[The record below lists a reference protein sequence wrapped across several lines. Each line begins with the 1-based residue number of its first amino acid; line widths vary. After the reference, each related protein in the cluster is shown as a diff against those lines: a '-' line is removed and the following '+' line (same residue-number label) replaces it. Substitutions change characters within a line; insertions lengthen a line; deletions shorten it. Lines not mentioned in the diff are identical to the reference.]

1 MPLKVNLVHGKTG
14 KDYHVAS
21 PHTDD
26 ICLVVTNYLE
36 AHGAFKAVAITSTGV
51 NIVSQPNNGQGIIVD
66 SILLNARKH
75 TNKDVTIQMTDGT
88 NTETIFTAD
97 LTNQDLTLAH
107 SIPHGWKGWKDARLE
122 VISGSTKQVSVTLG
136 YAKFPNADEFGVWD
150 NNR

>member
-14 KDYHVAS
+14 KDYHVNS
-21 PHTDD
+21 PNTDD
-26 ICLVVTNYLE
+26 VCLVVTNYLE
-36 AHGAFKAVAITSTGV
+36 SHGTFKSVTITSTGAI
-51 NIVSQPNNGQGIIVD
+51 IVSQPDNGKGIIVD
-66 SILLNARKH
+66 SLLLNARKH
-75 TNKDVTIQMTDGT
+75 NAKDVTIQMTDGT